1 MLSHVYIGVLA
12 GVVLL
17 VHGGRSSGGLLTT
30 LLMIS
35 FDLVIASGIFGALC
49 YLIVPRFM
57 TRIEREPLLLE
68 DLEARREELRGR
80 LIQIS
85 DHTDNP
91 ELKELIQKR
100 VRRKFLGLGYLF
112 RQYLSGQDLSVMLA
126 EARKNFRGAVEGLS
140 RADEAYLMDA
150 VESAATLRRID
161 ALCYLHQL
169 LKLWVPP
176 HVLFTS
182 VMLVLMVVHIVQVTY
197 FGVR

>member
-1 MLSHVYIGVLA
+1 
-12 GVVLL
+12 
-17 VHGGRSSGGLLTT
+17 
-30 LLMIS
+30 
-35 FDLVIASGIFGALC
+35 
-49 YLIVPRFM
+49 M